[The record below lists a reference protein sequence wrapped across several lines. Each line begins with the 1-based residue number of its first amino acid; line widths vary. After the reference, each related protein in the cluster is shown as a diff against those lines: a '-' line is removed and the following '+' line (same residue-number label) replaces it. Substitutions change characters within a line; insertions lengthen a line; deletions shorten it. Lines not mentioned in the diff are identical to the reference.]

1 MVLCIFNFYHKMS
14 LLRVSRA
21 LRLKADLPQF
31 TTARYNRRF
40 NMCEEDRVKL
50 FNWNLVCVL
59 LTPLPFLYMKL
70 VDYRV
75 SPDTEMI
82 FRTLDPLRDVKVKP
96 DVSLFR
102 P

>member
-1 MVLCIFNFYHKMS
+1 MS
-14 LLRVSRA
+14 VFRVTRA

-40 NMCEEDRVKL
+40 NMAEEDRVKL
-50 FNWNLVCVL
+50 FNWNLACIL

-70 VDYRV
+70 VDYHV
-75 SPDTEMI
+75 SADTEMI
-82 FRTLDPLRDVKVKP
+82 FRTLDPLREVTVKP
-96 DVSLFR
+96 DPSLFR